1 MKTLLIAAL
10 GLSLF
15 GSAAL
20 AQGDQA
26 PGTTG
31 SKITTPGQ
39 SGSETPRAQ
48 PGASPTLPA
57 DIKTPGVPDAST
69 TLPDPQAPNDT
80 KNDTIQG
87 KQKN

>member
-10 GLSLF
+10 GMGLF

-39 SGSETPRAQ
+39 SGSQTPRAQ
-48 PGASPTLPA
+48 PGASPTLPSDTTSAGDITTTPA
-57 DIKTPGVPDAST
+57 DTTTTQSDTTTSTGTPAK
-69 TLPDPQAPNDT
+69 
-80 KNDTIQG
+80 KN
-87 KQKN
+87 